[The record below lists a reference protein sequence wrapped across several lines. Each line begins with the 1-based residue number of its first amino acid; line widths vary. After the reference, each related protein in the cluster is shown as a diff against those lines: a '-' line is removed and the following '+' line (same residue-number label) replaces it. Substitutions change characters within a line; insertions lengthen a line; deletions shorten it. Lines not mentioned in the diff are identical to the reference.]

1 MANPLLLISYA
12 TIAGLWVSSQHISIN
27 YVVHVLLL
35 VTAILYA
42 ACHGSLTLR
51 EEQAYARGETPD
63 DHDASKDNDEIT
75 EGEAAYETLKAS
87 DAAFFPVMGS
97 VSLFGLYSAFKYFD
111 KEVVNLIISVYFC
124 FMGCMAIA
132 ATLSPI
138 VEGMGSKEGFLST
151 KFAIKKRISHPLPE
165 FIAGSSPWKIDI
177 EGNYADVLSFIL
189 GSVFCGVYFKSKHWT
204 MNNVLGICFCLQG
217 IERFSL
223 GTFKIGAILLV
234 GLFFY
239 DIFWV

>member
-12 TIAGLWVSSQHISIN
+12 TIAGLWVSSQQISIN

-35 VTAILYA
+35 VTSILYA

-63 DHDASKDNDEIT
+63 DHDADELT
-75 EGEAAYETLKAS
+75 EGEAPYETLKAS

-97 VSLFGLYSAFKYFD
+97 VSLFGLYTAFKYFD
-111 KEVVNLIISVYFC
+111 KDVVNLIISVYFC
-124 FMGCMAIA
+124 CMGCMAIA

-138 VEGMGSKEGFLST
+138 VEGVGSKGGILST
-151 KFAIKKRISHPLPE
+151 KFAIKKKISHPLPE
-165 FIAGSSPWKIDI
+165 SIAGCSPWSFEI

-189 GSVFCGVYFKSKHWT
+189 GLIFCGVYFKTKHWT
-204 MNNVLGICFCLQG
+204 MNNILGICFCLQG